1 VVAKLFRHYTV
12 VTLHTMNFT
21 FGPRFCVVGGHT
33 TRVKANGRLPPTGG
47 ALHCLCPRRGGGAP
61 RTLVTPL
68 SCEPALAHLDWWCD
82 GRVCQTTASRRE
94 EPHCVSCVTCGRR
107 KPTCVCR
114 TRPALLL
121 TVFLP
126 ATSSADSSILQH
138 VHNQS
143 LAPPC
148 TSKPS
153 KFFTRRLQQRRR
165 NDFNFQHCGGE
176 HFMRVGLC
184 IMH

>member
-1 VVAKLFRHYTV
+1 
-12 VTLHTMNFT
+12 M
-21 FGPRFCVVGGHT
+21 
-33 TRVKANGRLPPTGG
+33 PPE
-47 ALHCLCPRRGGGAP
+47 GGGAP

-148 TSKPS
+148 MHIKTS
-153 KFFTRRLQQRRR
+153 FFSCRLQNVVGKITKNMRRKHR
-165 NDFNFQHCGGE
+165 FSPATLYLERKKTLHSPYLLMRPPVFN
-176 HFMRVGLC
+176 
-184 IMH
+184 

>member
-1 VVAKLFRHYTV
+1 LF
-12 VTLHTMNFT
+12 M
-21 FGPRFCVVGGHT
+21 
-33 TRVKANGRLPPTGG
+33 PPEGG
-47 ALHCLCPRRGGGAP
+47 AR

-176 HFMRVGLC
+176 SRPTHNALAEFLFIAAKKILPPWFQHCRGERPRRPRRSDASGLQYARSG
-184 IMH
+184 